1 MSKIYG
7 YARLN
12 IQLAASPDIEEIASE
27 VEELLHDAAI
37 NGYADEFETF
47 YDAKQRIVGVSIP
60 LEADTMLTL
69 EVGSVLGRCQMEFE
83 DMEDAPESE
92 SIWFSIHELDD
103 TTLESPNQ

>member
-12 IQLAASPDIEEIASE
+12 IQLAAVPDIEEIASE

-37 NGYADEFETF
+37 DGYADEFETF
-47 YDAKQRIVGVSIP
+47 YDAKKRIVGVSIP
-60 LEADTMLTL
+60 MEDDAMLTL
-69 EVGSVLGRCQMEFE
+69 EAGSVLGRCQMAFE
-83 DMEDAPESE
+83 EMEDAPESE

-103 TTLESPNQ
+103 TTLESPN